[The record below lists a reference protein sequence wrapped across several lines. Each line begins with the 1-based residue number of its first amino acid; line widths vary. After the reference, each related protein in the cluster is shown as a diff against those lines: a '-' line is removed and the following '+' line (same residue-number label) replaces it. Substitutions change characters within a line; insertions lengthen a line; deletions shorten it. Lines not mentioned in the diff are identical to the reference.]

1 MLEMQ
6 LRNSYNQTNTC
17 CKTFGKA
24 RRESCK
30 LKVST
35 RTGSAHKARRSEG
48 RHSKQQALNTANSM
62 TFISDQK
69 HTSAPKGAPCEGG
82 VSDCSDPG
90 PLLDVCAVGC
100 GLCGQTTACILFLLF
115 SVGWNGR
122 ASLLLRLVVLL
133 LTVVKLLLLLA
144 FSLIKSV
151 LAAFLAG
158 LVFGVQLCVGLL
170 LLALLALLLLSFLH
184 EHHALDCGC
193 PIIGACR
200 CSWIYEGWHYWWE
213 WGSDFVRSRRL
224 A

>member
-1 MLEMQ
+1 MDPAFTPPPAFEEVWTGSRGPGTQRYYMYY
-6 LRNSYNQTNTC
+6 RYYTNTRSC
-17 CKTFGKA
+17 CKSTTRIWQG
-24 RRESCK
+24 
-30 LKVST
+30 ST

-69 HTSAPKGAPCEGG
+69 HTSAPKGAPYEGG

-100 GLCGQTTACILFLLF
+100 GLCGQTTACILLLLL

-122 ASLLLRLVVLL
+122 ASL
-133 LTVVKLLLLLA
+133 A
-144 FSLIKSV
+144 FSLLKSV
-151 LAAFLAG
+151 LAASLAL
-158 LVFGVQLCVGLL
+158 LVFCVQLGVGLL
-170 LLALLALLLLSFLH
+170 LLALLALLLLSFLLH

>member
-1 MLEMQ
+1 
-6 LRNSYNQTNTC
+6 
-17 CKTFGKA
+17 
-24 RRESCK
+24 
-30 LKVST
+30 
-35 RTGSAHKARRSEG
+35 
-48 RHSKQQALNTANSM
+48 M

-69 HTSAPKGAPCEGG
+69 HTSAPKVAPCEGG

-100 GLCGQTTACILFLLF
+100 GLYGQTTACILFLLF

-158 LVFGVQLCVGLL
+158 LVFGVQLGVGLL

-200 CSWIYEGWHYWWE
+200 CSWNYEGWHYWWE

>member
-1 MLEMQ
+1 
-6 LRNSYNQTNTC
+6 
-17 CKTFGKA
+17 
-24 RRESCK
+24 
-30 LKVST
+30 
-35 RTGSAHKARRSEG
+35 
-48 RHSKQQALNTANSM
+48 M

-100 GLCGQTTACILFLLF
+100 GLCGQTTACILLLLL

-122 ASLLLRLVVLL
+122 ASL
-133 LTVVKLLLLLA
+133 A
-144 FSLIKSV
+144 FSLLKSV
-151 LAAFLAG
+151 LAASLAL
-158 LVFGVQLCVGLL
+158 LVFCVQLGVGLL